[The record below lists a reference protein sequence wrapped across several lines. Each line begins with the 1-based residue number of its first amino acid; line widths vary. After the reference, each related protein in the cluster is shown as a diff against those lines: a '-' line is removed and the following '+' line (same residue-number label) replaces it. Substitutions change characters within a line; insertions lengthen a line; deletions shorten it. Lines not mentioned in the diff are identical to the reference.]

1 MRLGPEDTNPVCVA
15 NRKARPMIVQTI
27 RSLIFYALFFA
38 QTAVLATIMGVM
50 SKLMPRAD
58 NIGWSIAKYW
68 NSSNVF
74 MLRWI
79 VGIRTEVTGEE
90 NIPEGGCII
99 GSKHQSDWDIFALLP
114 YVGKPAFIAKKELLD
129 IPLFG
134 WAARWMNTI
143 SIDRKRG
150 KNALPLMIEDTKLAL
165 ASGCRVIIYPE
176 GTRRAAFAEPSYRSG
191 IVKMYQALDVPVV
204 PVALTSGLYWARNS
218 LVLWP
223 GKARAKFL
231 PPIEA
236 GLAPD
241 AFLARL
247 IEAIESETN
256 KMLLEDVREGLARPI
271 TPAMRERIA
280 LLEAESRDG
289 P

>member
-1 MRLGPEDTNPVCVA
+1 
-15 NRKARPMIVQTI
+15 MIVQTI
-27 RSLIFYALFFA
+27 RSLIFYALFFT
-38 QTAVLATIMGVM
+38 QTAVLAMIIGLM
-50 SKLMPRAD
+50 SKITPGARNL
-58 NIGWSIAKYW
+58 GWALAQYW

-79 VGIRTEVTGEE
+79 VGIRTEVSGAE

-134 WAARWMNTI
+134 WAAAWMNTI

-150 KNALPLMIEDTKLAL
+150 KNALPIMIEDTKRAL
-165 ASGCRVIIYPE
+165 ENGCRVIIYPE
-176 GTRRAAFAEPSYRSG
+176 GTRRPAFAEPSYRSG

-218 LVLWP
+218 IVLWP

-231 PPIEA
+231 PPIEP
-236 GLAPD
+236 GLAPEE
-241 AFLARL
+241 FQARL
-247 IEAIESETN
+247 IEAIETETN
-256 KMLLEDVREGLARPI
+256 IMLLEDVREGLARPI
-271 TPAMRERIA
+271 TPAMRARIA
-280 LLEAESRDG
+280 ELEATTEG
-289 P
+289 TH